1 MIKRKNDEKIYI
13 YNNDEKNKNEI
24 NEEWIKI
31 WVNGNMIG
39 RLKI

>member
-1 MIKRKNDEKIYI
+1 MMKKYIYI

>member
-1 MIKRKNDEKIYI
+1 MMKKYI
-13 YNNDEKNKNEI
+13 YNNDEKNKNKI

-39 RLKI
+39 SLKI

>member
-24 NEEWIKI
+24 NEE
-31 WVNGNMIG
+31 
-39 RLKI
+39 